1 MQMSICKFI
10 LALGYKCFK
19 VLCRILL
26 ENVQVVQVATTE
38 GFRIS
43 LETESKKYCIMRCA
57 CIWHHTFQ
65 CFGPGW
71 TFSNFFFGGG
81 VLHHKT
87 NGKWHIKH
95 YWVMHTMGGLHY
107 MSLSIHQ
114 QIVKL
119 WQDFLFSVAIHPL
132 NMEIVHDI
140 TVPLPE
146 SVWKHLLTRWVH

>member
-1 MQMSICKFI
+1 MQIYSSF
-10 LALGYKCFK
+10 
-19 VLCRILL
+19 R
-26 ENVQVVQVATTE
+26 VQVFQ
-38 GFRIS
+38 GFMQNIVRKCTGCSGSNNRRFQNITWDRKQKILHNEVCVHMTSYIS
-43 LETESKKYCIMRCA
+43 MLWS
-57 CIWHHTFQ
+57 WLNVFQ
-65 CFGPGW
+65 
-71 TFSNFFFGGG
+71 FFFFGGGG